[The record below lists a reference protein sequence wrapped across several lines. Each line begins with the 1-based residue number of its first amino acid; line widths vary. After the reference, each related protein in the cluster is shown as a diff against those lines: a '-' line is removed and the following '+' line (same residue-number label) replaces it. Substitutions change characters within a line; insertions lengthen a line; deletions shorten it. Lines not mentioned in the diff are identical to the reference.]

1 MDEDDDDNLY
11 ADAEDD
17 LEEGHYVI
25 NERGAGDAGL
35 KFFFKIFLVNFF
47 DFCAADIA
55 DISRR
60 MEENF
65 VTVNYTQNGND
76 EDEFQDAD

>member
-1 MDEDDDDNLY
+1 M
-11 ADAEDD
+11 
-17 LEEGHYVI
+17 
-25 NERGAGDAGL
+25 
-35 KFFFKIFLVNFF
+35 NFF
-47 DFCAADIA
+47 DFFAADIA

>member
-1 MDEDDDDNLY
+1 MQVRICDFLT
-11 ADAEDD
+11 
-17 LEEGHYVI
+17 
-25 NERGAGDAGL
+25 L
-35 KFFFKIFLVNFF
+35 KVFNIF
-47 DFCAADIA
+47 AADIS

-65 VTVNYTQNGND
+65 VSINYAQNGND